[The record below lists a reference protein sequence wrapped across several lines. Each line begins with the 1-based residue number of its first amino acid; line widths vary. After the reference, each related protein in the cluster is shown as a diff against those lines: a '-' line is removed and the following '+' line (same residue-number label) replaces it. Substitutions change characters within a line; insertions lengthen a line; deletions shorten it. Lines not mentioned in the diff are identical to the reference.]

1 MTFIQKILIGLALLF
16 GVFGLG
22 MATGWHYGAGRIQSQ
37 WNLAL
42 ANSEKA
48 VATIQLNDAVAT
60 VQVVTEYVD
69 KVRIVREQG
78 QTIIKEVPIYVT
90 QENDAAAVINN
101 GFVSVW
107 NAANSGLP
115 PEAPGAADAAS
126 SGIKLSEIAEQHGI
140 EAGYC
145 REVEQQLTAL
155 QGWLITVQD

>member
-1 MTFIQKILIGLALLF
+1 MTFIQKSLLGLALLF
-16 GVFGLG
+16 GFFALG
-22 MATGWHYGAGRIQSQ
+22 MATGWHYGAGRVQSQ
-37 WNLAL
+37 WDLAI
-42 ANSEKA
+42 ADAEKTVNKA
-48 VATIQLNDAVAT
+48 QLNNAVAT
-60 VQVVTEYVD
+60 VQVVTKYVD

-107 NAANSGLP
+107 NAANSGNP
-115 PEAPGAADAAS
+115 PDAPRAADAQT
-126 SGIKLSEIAEQHGI
+126 SGVKLSEVAEQHSI

-155 QGWLITVQD
+155 QGWLADGY